1 MKLVTYSA
9 VSVAAVGIVTFNA
22 WNQHQQ
28 FYSAAIHLS
37 KSNVSLTVLLNFY
50 ILCNIWLGKVLMWI
64 FFGQLRLIE
73 SEHLYER
80 GWFAVSETALAMTI
94 FRDEIGASF
103 VIWFSSLLLVKCLH
117 WVLGDRV
124 DMMDQ
129 LSQLSPSN
137 KPGRL
142 ILRTVS
148 LFSLLYLVDVLSV
161 LYSVYSYQ
169 STGPNIS
176 MLFGFEFLLM
186 FLSLCA
192 VSGKFLILLY
202 DAIGRKY
209 LQRYYNQRLQQQ
221 QQQQFPQVQGQQP
234 PYGDV
239 INNNHLLDEDD
250 DEDDDVWQEKSQ
262 AIFYVELAVDL
273 WKLVAYFVFFS
284 IITVHYGLPIHII
297 RDLYLTV
304 KSFTTKVGDLIKFR
318 RALHDMNHRLVDVQP
333 SDIESNQDGI
343 VCTICREE
351 ITLLDVLDP
360 NDQRLQQLPNGMR
373 RRRFNN
379 NKTFKAKK
387 LGCGHMFHFKCL
399 RGWLERQQSCPTCRR
414 SVFDGNNN
422 QNNGPNN
429 NHAPAQPV
437 PQNHGEDYQRRNAP
451 VQMPNIASNLQSPGT
466 SPLQG
471 GSNNSQRNA
480 RFESMFVVE
489 ADGTINYGRIKLRPI
504 KDSSQNQR
512 SSQLPADYADLEK
525 KSEQELELLLQSSK
539 QGLIER
545 LKVMESAKLELDT
558 TIEKTRHMLQI
569 LDTSSSSQI
578 QSQSDQ

>member
-103 VIWFSSLLLVKCLH
+103 VVWFSSLLLVKCLH

-142 ILRTVS
+142 IVRTLS
-148 LFSLLYLVDVLSV
+148 LFSLLYLMDVLSV

-169 STGPNIS
+169 SNGPNIS
-176 MLFGFEFLLM
+176 MLFGFEFFLM

-209 LQRYYNQRLQQQ
+209 LQRYYNQRLQY
-221 QQQQFPQVQGQQP
+221 QFPQVLEQQP
-234 PYGDV
+234 PYGNV
-239 INNNHLLDEDD
+239 NNNNNLLDEDD
-250 DEDDDVWQEKSQ
+250 DEDYEDDVWEEKSQ

-333 SDIESNQDGI
+333 ADIDQNQDGV

-351 ITLLDVLDP
+351 ITLLDILDS
-360 NDQRLQQLPNGMR
+360 NDQRLQQMANGMR

-379 NKTFKAKK
+379 KAFKAKK

-414 SVFDGNNN
+414 SVFDANHNNN
-422 QNNGPNN
+422 TVHNNRNV
-429 NHAPAQPV
+429 PAQPV
-437 PQNHGEDYQRRNAP
+437 PLNNGEDYQRQNIPA
-451 VQMPNIASNLQSPGT
+451 QMPNIASNLQSSGT
-466 SPLQG
+466 SPIQG
-471 GSNNSQRNA
+471 SSINSQRNA

-489 ADGTINYGRIKLRPI
+489 ADGTINYGRVKLRPI
-504 KDSSQNQR
+504 KDLQQQS

-525 KSEQELELLLQSSK
+525 NSEQDLELLLSSSK

-545 LKVMESAKLELDT
+545 LKVMESAKLELDKS
-558 TIEKTRHMLQI
+558 IEKTRHMLQI